1 MLYLVNTLNFLVRN
15 LDHVFQT
22 IVCTP
27 KEFWTQKQLI
37 WALLSEHVRKVDKS
51 MLWQKTRS
59 RSWEYLSSVFFCGQI
74 CKVHVQFSS
83 VQSLSR
89 VRLFA
94 TPWTAAC
101 RASLSITSSRSLPK
115 LMPIE
120 LVMPSKHLI
129 LCRPLLLLRL
139 VFPSIRV
146 FSNESALCIRG
157 QSIGVSAS
165 TSVLPMNTQDWSPL
179 GWTG

>member
-129 LCRPLLLLRL
+129 LCHPLFVRDILNITDFILEYVLSYKNLVLTISKLLLVCFIL
-139 VFPSIRV
+139 IY
-146 FSNESALCIRG
+146 
-157 QSIGVSAS
+157 
-165 TSVLPMNTQDWSPL
+165 
-179 GWTG
+179 